1 MPYKPLI
8 PYPGCYIYPSGSHQ
22 VRVPHRRK
30 GILRIGIIG
39 KTDIDKTYEIA
50 KSLCKWFKERGVEV
64 ILEKELG
71 NKIRHKNS
79 APAPEIPKL
88 VDIILVFGGDGTF
101 LRLARLACEHGTPIL
116 GVNLGGLGFLTEI
129 TVDEIY
135 PMMERILSGDYE
147 IEDRWMLQTTLR
159 RGKTGAKHY
168 DVLNDVVINKEA
180 VARMVDLE
188 IYIEGSHV
196 TTYKADGIILS
207 TPTGST
213 AYSLS
218 AGGPIVHPTLP
229 VTIITPICPHTLT
242 NRPLVVSNEMKVEI
256 RITTQGPDTYLTLD
270 GQIGIRLKTGD
281 VVEVRKSDTAVKLIK
296 SPFRDYFTILKTKLM
311 WAERYVKIN
320 G

>member
-1 MPYKPLI
+1 M
-8 PYPGCYIYPSGSHQ
+8 
-22 VRVPHRRK
+22 
-30 GILRIGIIG
+30 LRIGIIG
-39 KTDIDKTYEIA
+39 KTNTDKAYEIA
-50 KSLCKWFKERGVEV
+50 KDLSEWFNARGVEV
-64 ILEKELG
+64 IFEQEIGK
-71 NKIRHKNS
+71 KIRRRKS
-79 APAPEIPKL
+79 VPAAEIPEL

-101 LRLARLACEHGTPIL
+101 LRVARLACEHGTPIL
-116 GVNLGGLGFLTEI
+116 GINLGGLGFLTEI
-129 TVDEIY
+129 TVEEIY
-135 PMMERILSGDYE
+135 PMMKRILSGDYE
-147 IEDRWMLQTTLR
+147 IEDRQMLRTTVR
-159 RGKTGAKHY
+159 RGRTGAKHY
-168 DVLNDVVINKEA
+168 EVLNDVVINKEA
-180 VARMVDLE
+180 VARIIDLE

-218 AGGPIVHPTLP
+218 AGGPIVHPALP

-256 RITTQGPDTYLTLD
+256 KITTQEPDTYLTLD

-281 VVEVRKSDTAVKLIK
+281 VIEVRKSDTVVKLIK

-311 WAERYVKIN
+311 WGERYGKIN

>member
-1 MPYKPLI
+1 M
-8 PYPGCYIYPSGSHQ
+8 
-22 VRVPHRRK
+22 
-30 GILRIGIIG
+30 RIGIIG
-39 KTDIDKTYEIA
+39 KTNTDKAYEIA
-50 KSLCKWFKERGVEV
+50 KELSEWFNAKGVEV
-64 ILEKELG
+64 IFEQEIGK
-71 NKIRHKNS
+71 KIRRRKS
-79 APAPEIPKL
+79 VPAAEIPEL

-101 LRLARLACEHGTPIL
+101 LGVARLACEHGTPIL
-116 GVNLGGLGFLTEI
+116 GINLGGLGFLTEI
-129 TVDEIY
+129 TVDEVY

-147 IEDRWMLQTTLR
+147 IEDRQMLRTTVR

-168 DVLNDVVINKEA
+168 EVLNDVVINKEA
-180 VARMVDLE
+180 VARIIDLE

-218 AGGPIVHPTLP
+218 AGGPIVHPALP

-256 RITTQGPDTYLTLD
+256 KITTQEPDTYLTLD

-281 VVEVRKSDTAVKLIK
+281 VIEVRKSDTVVKLIK

-311 WAERYVKIN
+311 WGERYGKIN

>member
-1 MPYKPLI
+1 M
-8 PYPGCYIYPSGSHQ
+8 
-22 VRVPHRRK
+22 
-30 GILRIGIIG
+30 RIGIIG
-39 KTDIDKTYEIA
+39 KTNIEKTYDIVRD
-50 KSLCKWFKERGVEV
+50 LCRWFRERGVEV
-64 ILEKELG
+64 ILESGIADKL
-71 NKIRHKNS
+71 RRKNS
-79 APAPEIPKL
+79 APAPEIPGL

-101 LRLARLACEHGTPIL
+101 LGVARLACEHGTPIL

-147 IEDRWMLQTTLR
+147 IEDRCMLRTTVR
-159 RGKTGAKHY
+159 RGKTRAKHY
-168 DVLNDVVINKEA
+168 EVLNDVVINKEA
-180 VARMVDLE
+180 EARIIDLE

-218 AGGPIVHPTLP
+218 AGGPIVHPALP

-256 RITTQGPDTYLTLD
+256 KITTQQPDTYLTLD
-270 GQIGIRLKTGD
+270 GQIGMRLRTGD
-281 VVEVRKSDTAVKLIK
+281 VIEVRRSDTLVKLIK

-311 WAERYVKIN
+311 WGERYGKIN

>member
-1 MPYKPLI
+1 M
-8 PYPGCYIYPSGSHQ
+8 
-22 VRVPHRRK
+22 
-30 GILRIGIIG
+30 RIGIIG
-39 KTDIDKTYEIA
+39 KTNTDKAYEIA
-50 KSLCKWFKERGVEV
+50 KDLSEWFNARGVEV
-64 ILEKELG
+64 IFEQEIGK
-71 NKIRHKNS
+71 KIRRRKS
-79 APAPEIPKL
+79 VPAAEIPEL

-101 LRLARLACEHGTPIL
+101 LGVARLACEHGTPIL
-116 GVNLGGLGFLTEI
+116 GINLGGLGFLTEI

-135 PMMERILSGDYE
+135 PMMERILRGDYE
-147 IEDRWMLQTTLR
+147 IEDRQMLRTTVR

-168 DVLNDVVINKEA
+168 EVLNDVVINKEA
-180 VARMVDLE
+180 VARIIDLE

-218 AGGPIVHPTLP
+218 AGGPIVHPALP

-256 RITTQGPDTYLTLD
+256 KITTQEPDTYLTLD

-281 VVEVRKSDTAVKLIK
+281 VIEVRKSDTVVKLIK

-311 WAERYVKIN
+311 WGERYGKIN

>member
-1 MPYKPLI
+1 M
-8 PYPGCYIYPSGSHQ
+8 
-22 VRVPHRRK
+22 
-30 GILRIGIIG
+30 RIGIIG
-39 KTDIDKTYEIA
+39 KTNTDKAYEIA
-50 KSLCKWFKERGVEV
+50 KDLSEWFNARGVEV
-64 ILEKELG
+64 IFEQEIGK
-71 NKIRHKNS
+71 KIRRRKS
-79 APAPEIPKL
+79 VPAAEIPEL

-101 LRLARLACEHGTPIL
+101 LGVARLACEHGTPIL
-116 GVNLGGLGFLTEI
+116 GINLGGLGFLTEI

-147 IEDRWMLQTTLR
+147 IEDRQMLRTTVR
-159 RGKTGAKHY
+159 RGKTGARHY
-168 DVLNDVVINKEA
+168 EVLNDVVINKEA
-180 VARMVDLE
+180 VARIIDLE

-218 AGGPIVHPTLP
+218 AGGPIVHPALP

-256 RITTQGPDTYLTLD
+256 KITTQEPDTYLTLD

-281 VVEVRKSDTAVKLIK
+281 VIEVRKSDTVVKLIK

-311 WAERYVKIN
+311 WGERYGKIN

>member
-1 MPYKPLI
+1 MK
-8 PYPGCYIYPSGSHQ
+8 
-22 VRVPHRRK
+22 V
-30 GILRIGIIG
+30 GIIG
-39 KTDIDKTYEIA
+39 KANINKTYEIA
-50 KSLCKWFKERGVEV
+50 KELSAWFRQRGVEV
-64 ILEKELG
+64 VLEKEIA
-71 NKIRHKNS
+71 NRIRRKNS
-79 APAPEIPKL
+79 APAAEIPKL
-88 VDIILVFGGDGTF
+88 VDVILVFGGDGTF
-101 LRLARLACEHGTPIL
+101 LGVARMACKHGTPLL
-116 GVNLGGLGFLTEI
+116 GINLGGLGFLTEI

-147 IEDRWMLQTTLR
+147 IEDRCMLRTTVR

-168 DVLNDVVINKEA
+168 EVLNDVVINKEA
-180 VARMVDLE
+180 EARIIDLE
-188 IYIEGSHV
+188 IFIEGSHV

-218 AGGPIVHPTLP
+218 AGGPIVHPSLP

-256 RITTQGPDTYLTLD
+256 KITTQEPDTYLTLD
-270 GQIGIRLKTGD
+270 GQIGMRLRTGD
-281 VVEVRKSDTAVKLIK
+281 VIEVRRSDTLVKLIK

-311 WAERYVKIN
+311 WGERYGKIN